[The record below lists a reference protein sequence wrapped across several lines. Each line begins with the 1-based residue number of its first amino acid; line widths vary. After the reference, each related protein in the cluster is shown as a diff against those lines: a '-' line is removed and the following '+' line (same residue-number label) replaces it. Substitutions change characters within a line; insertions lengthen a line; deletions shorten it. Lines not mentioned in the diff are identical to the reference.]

1 MIGKVFILFACFSNI
16 SSSTLDISNAKL
28 KLTWVPLHSKCEKQY
43 PRYLLTNV
51 FFDMSKKIEFVCF
64 YPKRA
69 QCFET
74 VEIVQSFKNGK
85 SRNEQHYS
93 IIDEEKNAMK
103 ISSSIDFGDAI
114 LKKTVPM
121 VPNPN
126 PKKKVWILNINNQI
140 LHCYLRRRSNY
151 LEKLGLKYE
160 C

>member
-1 MIGKVFILFACFSNI
+1 MIEKVLILFGLFGISFST
-16 SSSTLDISNAKL
+16 TLDLRNAKME
-28 KLTWVPLHSKCEKQY
+28 LTWAPLHSKRVNQY

-51 FFDMSKKIEFVCF
+51 FFDMSKIEFVCF

-93 IIDEEKNAMK
+93 IIDEEKNALK

-126 PKKKVWILNINNQI
+126 PKKKVWILNINNHMV
-140 LHCYLRRRSNY
+140 HCYHVISHNTFFDSFDT
-151 LEKLGLKYE
+151 KLN
-160 C
+160 